1 MFQTTLILTFPL
13 VKETNLLKKYALYF
27 SFFEENSKCIATCFL
42 SSNNR
47 GIISSSFFVLKF
59 LIVFSVTYIWKTCVY
74 LLSSNSFYFFIK
86 VQSYSRSSVQF
97 IYNCIFFVLKGTFR
111 RPVYRK
117 LFCIVIDSLLN
128 SLINVNNFSI

>member
-27 SFFEENSKCIATCFL
+27 SFFEENSKCIVTCFL

-97 IYNCIFFVLKGTFR
+97 IYNCIFFLYLKGPFNDQYTG
-111 RPVYRK
+111 
-117 LFCIVIDSLLN
+117 
-128 SLINVNNFSI
+128 NFSALL